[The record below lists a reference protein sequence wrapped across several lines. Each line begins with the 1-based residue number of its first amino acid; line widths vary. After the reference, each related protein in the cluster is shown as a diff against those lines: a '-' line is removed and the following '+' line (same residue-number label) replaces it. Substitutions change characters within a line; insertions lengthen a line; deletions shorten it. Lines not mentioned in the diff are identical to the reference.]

1 MPTLPVATSDS
12 HPIRVD
18 AVPLRDLPGTL
29 GLTFAPGKQGPRPLA
44 GGTWRRDLDQDLARL
59 RGVYG
64 TEVLVSLMRTSEYE
78 ELGIADLDERAA
90 AHAIRV
96 RRFPITDMRTPAPA
110 DAPAFDA
117 LVDGVR
123 GELAGGRTVT
133 VHCRGGRGR
142 SGLVAACVLVRCG
155 MTPDVAIGH
164 VRTHREGAVETEGQ
178 EAYVRSYA
186 GRIAGTG

>member
-1 MPTLPVATSDS
+1 MPTLPVATSDT

-29 GLTFAPGKQGPRPLA
+29 GLTIAPGKQGPRPVA

-64 TEVLVSLMRTSEYE
+64 TEVLVSLMRPFEYR

-90 AHAIRV
+90 ARGIHV

-110 DAPAFDA
+110 DALAFDGM
-117 LVDGVR
+117 VDGVR
-123 GELAGGRTVT
+123 GELADGRTVT

-142 SGLVAACVLVRCG
+142 SGLVAACVLVRSG
-155 MTPDVAIGH
+155 MAPGAAIGH
-164 VRTHREGAVETEGQ
+164 VRAHLEGAVETEGQ

-186 GRIAGTG
+186 GRIARTG